1 MEDLK
6 LLIAS
11 NESDILMLTEV
22 IPKRQVNPI
31 EESQI
36 TLNGYVRHTN
46 FEISDSNL
54 GASGIRGTAI
64 FVKEEL
70 KGRKVTIM
78 NEFDDHVWIELQL
91 KNNDKLLCGCIYRSP
106 KKELQYIKD
115 STKKVCKVIQ
125 EATNMHPSHLLIC
138 GDFNYPEIDW
148 IHESVVETTETI
160 QPFIDTIQ
168 SCYLLQHIFEPT
180 RFRDGNEPGLLD
192 LVFTNEEGM
201 IGNIIQNPGLGES
214 DHICINFDLNC

>member
-11 NESDILMLTEV
+11 KEPDILMLTEV
-22 IPKRQVNPI
+22 IPKRQVNSI

-64 FVKEEL
+64 FVKDEL
-70 KGRKVTIM
+70 KSRKVKM
-78 NEFDDHVWIELQL
+78 RNEFDDHVWIELQL
-91 KNNDKLLCGCIYRSP
+91 NNNDKLLCGCMYRSP
-106 KKELQYIKD
+106 KKEVQYIKN

-125 EATNMHPSHLLIC
+125 EATHMQHSHLLIW
-138 GDFNYPEIDW
+138 GISTTQRLIGFTNPLMKQLNLFNP
-148 IHESVVETTETI
+148 SLTM
-160 QPFIDTIQ
+160 Q
-168 SCYLLQHIFEPT
+168 SCYLLQNIFEPT
-180 RFRDGNEPGLLD
+180 RFKDGNEP
-192 LVFTNEEGM
+192 LVATLQM
-201 IGNIIQNPGLGES
+201 K
-214 DHICINFDLNC
+214 D

>member
-11 NESDILMLTEV
+11 NEPDILMLTEV

-54 GASGIRGTAI
+54 GASGIWGTAI
-64 FVKEEL
+64 FVTDEL
-70 KGRKVTIM
+70 KSRKVKMM

-91 KNNDKLLCGCIYRSP
+91 NNNDKLLCGCMYRSP
-106 KKELQYIKD
+106 KKEVQYIKD
-115 STKKVCKVIQ
+115 STKKVCKLSKKQ
-125 EATNMHPSHLLIC
+125 AT
-138 GDFNYPEIDW
+138 
-148 IHESVVETTETI
+148 
-160 QPFIDTIQ
+160 
-168 SCYLLQHIFEPT
+168 
-180 RFRDGNEPGLLD
+180 
-192 LVFTNEEGM
+192 
-201 IGNIIQNPGLGES
+201 
-214 DHICINFDLNC
+214 